1 MTAWIRVT
9 ENQAENC
16 YIGFLPVSYLFHKTW
31 ASKVALLALFPCAL
45 LIGGC
50 GHNLAKP
57 GEVAYVA
64 AAQITVRD
72 RVAAVF
78 NKVGTLE
85 NGDKV
90 TILERTKNG
99 RFVRVR
105 APRGEEGWVEQ
116 RYLADQKIFDR
127 FQALQQANANAPVQ
141 ARAVT
146 RADLNMHAAPGRD
159 TDHLYLL
166 KEGEKLDLLKRAT
179 AEKAVKGAPKPAT
192 DDNSAPLPPPVIED
206 WWLARSQ
213 QKRYGWV
220 LARLVD
226 LDIPVDVAQ
235 YAEGSRIIA
244 DFVLNQVDDNGKLV
258 PQYLLLLNEAK
269 EGGSADFDQIRVFTW
284 NKRPH
289 HYETAYRER
298 NLDGVLPAQAGQ
310 QNFGREGTLPV
321 FTIRVRDDAGNVSER
336 KYRLQGVIVK
346 RVLAPGEE
354 PPKVSRKKKHLSVSR

>member
-1 MTAWIRVT
+1 V
-9 ENQAENC
+9 
-16 YIGFLPVSYLFHKTW
+16 LDSFHKNW
-31 ASKVALLALFPCAL
+31 RRVALLALLPCAL
-45 LIGGC
+45 IAGC
-50 GHNLAKP
+50 GHNLARP

-64 AAQITVRD
+64 AVQVTVRD
-72 RVAAVF
+72 RVATVF
-78 NKVGTLE
+78 NKVATLE
-85 NGDKV
+85 NGEKV
-90 TILERTKNG
+90 TVLERTKNG

-105 APRGEEGWVEQ
+105 SAHGEEGWVEQ

-127 FQALQQANANAPVQ
+127 FQALEQANASAPVQ

-146 RADLNMHAAPGRD
+146 RADLNMHATPGRD
-159 TDHLYLL
+159 SEHLYLL

-179 AEKAVKGAPKPAT
+179 AEKTVKGAPAAKPGAT
-192 DDNSAPLPPPVIED
+192 DDSAAPLPPPVIED
-206 WWLARSQ
+206 WWLVRSQ
-213 QKRYGWV
+213 QKHYGWV
-220 LARLVD
+220 LARMVD

-269 EGGSADFDQIRVFTW
+269 EGSPADFDQVRVFTW

-298 NLDGVLPAQAGQ
+298 NLNGTLPAQAGQ
-310 QNFGREGTLPV
+310 ENFGREGTLPV
-321 FTIRVRDDAGNVSER
+321 FTIRVRDDEGNISQR

-346 RVLAPGEE
+346 RVFAPGEE
-354 PPKVSRKKKHLSVSR
+354 PPKPVRRKKSR